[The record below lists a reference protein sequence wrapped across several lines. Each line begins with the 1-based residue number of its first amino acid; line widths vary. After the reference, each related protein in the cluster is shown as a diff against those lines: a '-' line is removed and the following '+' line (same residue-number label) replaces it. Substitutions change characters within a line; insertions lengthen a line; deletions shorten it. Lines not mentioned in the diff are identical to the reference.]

1 MQDSTVRA
9 LMEKLAKMEAESEE
23 REESGRTA
31 EDANTNF
38 PTTE

>member
-23 REESGRTA
+23 QESGRTA
-31 EDANTNF
+31 EDAHTNF

>member
-1 MQDSTVRA
+1 MQDSTVTA

-23 REESGRTA
+23 QGSGRT